1 MSFSSYQD
9 FNHISS
15 SIFSPFLNTINYFI
29 ASVLRVLLGGL
40 APLLLLLDLNRSQ
53 MGWPRVSAVLD
64 TCLPM
69 ATMRPAFGGSSHG
82 VCEVGVPSPGD
93 QASWGE
99 KKTGE
104 KKEAAGLKSP
114 VFSMFDG
121 KIRET
126 KPKNTPKNQ

>member
-40 APLLLLLDLNRSQ
+40 APVLLLLDLNRSQ

-69 ATMRPAFGGSSHG
+69 ATMRPAFGGNSHG

-93 QASWGE
+93 QASGV
-99 KKTGE
+99 KKKQE
-104 KKEAAGLKSP
+104 RKKKLL
-114 VFSMFDG
+114 V
-121 KIRET
+121 
-126 KPKNTPKNQ
+126 